1 MKSVNASVQTVIVRV
16 ESSKHMTQKHPMT
29 KPFKVKIDKGIRL
42 PPGHQMPDSERG
54 RLRVLLKSMKAGES
68 FIWDKDSKPCYD
80 AAKKEHIKIA
90 GRKLNGI
97 GYRIWKVKP

>member
-1 MKSVNASVQTVIVRV
+1 
-16 ESSKHMTQKHPMT
+16 MT

-42 PPGHQMPDSERG
+42 PPGHYMPESEQG
-54 RLRVLLKSMKAGES
+54 RLRALLQSMEYGDS
-68 FIWDKDSKPCYD
+68 FVWNKDSKPCYA
-80 AAKKEHIKIA
+80 AAKKENIKIA